1 LRTFVF
7 CGAMLLATACLLVG
21 RLAWEIGEA
30 KETRILPAARAAQE
44 SSGAQLSSAS
54 PDPQTQQLLNQY
66 GNLRCPDFDTQ
77 QQAQAVFVLDQILF
91 ADTLDSDLNG
101 IACDEG
107 GFFDEQSSS
116 GDLLEAGGPA
126 SGPVPLMPGGGC
138 PEEYPIKENGAC
150 YPLR

>member
-1 LRTFVF
+1 
-7 CGAMLLATACLLVG
+7 MLLATACLLVG

-30 KETRILPAARAAQE
+30 KETRIPPVARAAQAG
-44 SSGAQLSSAS
+44 SGTQPSSAS

-77 QQAQAVFVLDQILF
+77 QQAQEVFELDQILF
-91 ADTLDSDLNG
+91 GDILDSDVNG

-107 GFFDEQSSS
+107 DFFNEQSSS
-116 GDLLEAGGPA
+116 GDLLEAGGPT

-138 PEEYPIKENGAC
+138 PEEYPIEENGAC

>member
-1 LRTFVF
+1 
-7 CGAMLLATACLLVG
+7 MLLATACFLVG

-30 KETRILPAARAAQE
+30 KDTQILPVARAAQE
-44 SSGAQLSSAS
+44 AAGGAQPGSAS
-54 PDPQTQQLLNQY
+54 LDPQTQQLLNQY

-77 QQAQAVFVLDQILF
+77 QQAQAVFELDQILF
-91 ADTLDSDLNG
+91 GDTLDSNVNG

-107 GFFDEQSSS
+107 DFFSEQSSS

-126 SGPVPLMPGGGC
+126 RGPVPLMPGGGC